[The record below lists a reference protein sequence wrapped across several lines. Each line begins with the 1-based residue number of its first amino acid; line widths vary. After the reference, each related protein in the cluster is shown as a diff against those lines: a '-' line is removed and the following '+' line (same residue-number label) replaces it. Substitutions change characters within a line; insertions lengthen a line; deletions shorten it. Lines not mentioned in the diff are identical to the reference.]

1 MPQRMDTSL
10 VRGDHA
16 WTPPAHLPCSCR
28 ILLSARKG
36 EHQSTLHTLCHS
48 HATPSPSLALLA
60 CATARHG
67 WPGEARR
74 RHFSSTS
81 APPRPQSSV
90 ELSPSP
96 HAASDTPLPRS
107 RPWPANST
115 DGAAVRS
122 AAGVRGLTTMSPLW
136 LCNGH
141 PRVRKGVLHPCWP
154 LPRRRRTSSG
164 QKNIELRR
172 LPVSF
177 RARDLG
183 LE

>member
-1 MPQRMDTSL
+1 MENFVVGPCRISARSWPKIASHHGYSVTRHVFDRMTQRLDTSL

-28 ILLSARKG
+28 LLLSARKG

-48 HATPSPSLALLA
+48 HATLSPSLALLA

-74 RHFSSTS
+74 RHCSSTS

-122 AAGVRGLTTMSPLW
+122 AAGVRGLTTMSPL
-136 LCNGH
+136 
-141 PRVRKGVLHPCWP
+141 
-154 LPRRRRTSSG
+154 
-164 QKNIELRR
+164 
-172 LPVSF
+172 
-177 RARDLG
+177 
-183 LE
+183 